1 MERYVPTTLTA
12 IVLLTILMFTVEAKE
27 IEVKVVTLTGKSLP
41 VRLEQDATVRTL
53 KVMYF

>member
-1 MERYVPTTLTA
+1 MERHVPTTLTA

-41 VRLEQDATVRTL
+41 VRVEQDATVRTL